1 MKSTLTLQALKAFIG
16 GVILIGLLIFLPAG
30 TLHFPG
36 GWRLMGALFGP
47 ILILGIVLL
56 LRNPELLQKR
66 LSAKEKEGEQ
76 RVVVALSGVMFLV
89 AFIVAGLD
97 YRYGWSALPEW
108 LSWLG
113 VGLFLLSYLLYAEV
127 MRENAYLSRTIEV
140 QEGQRVVDS
149 GLYGIVRHPMYG
161 ATLLMFLS
169 MPLILGSIYS
179 LIVMLA
185 YIPIIGARMRNE
197 EMVLEAGL
205 EGYKEYKQKVRYK
218 VIPLIW

>member
-1 MKSTLTLQALKAFIG
+1 
-16 GVILIGLLIFLPAG
+16 
-30 TLHFPG
+30 
-36 GWRLMGALFGP
+36 MGALCGP
-47 ILILGIVLL
+47 ILILGVVLL

-89 AFIVAGLD
+89 AFIVAGIDFRL
-97 YRYGWSALPEW
+97 GWSALPEW

-169 MPLILGSIYS
+169 MPLILGSLYS

-185 YIPIIGARMRNE
+185 YIPIIAVRMRNE

-205 EGYKEYKQKVRYK
+205 EGYKEYKQRVRYK

>member
-1 MKSTLTLQALKAFIG
+1 
-16 GVILIGLLIFLPAG
+16 
-30 TLHFPG
+30 
-36 GWRLMGALFGP
+36 MGALFGP
-47 ILILGIVLL
+47 ILILGVVLL

-89 AFIVAGLD
+89 AFIVAGID
-97 YRYGWSALPEW
+97 FRFDWSALPEW

-149 GLYGIVRHPMYG
+149 GLYGLVRHPMYG

-169 MPLILGSIYS
+169 MPLILGSLYS

-205 EGYKEYKQKVRYK
+205 EGYKEYKQRVRYK

>member
-1 MKSTLTLQALKAFIG
+1 
-16 GVILIGLLIFLPAG
+16 
-30 TLHFPG
+30 
-36 GWRLMGALFGP
+36 MGALFGP

-89 AFIVAGLD
+89 AFIVAGID
-97 YRYGWSALPEW
+97 FRFGWSALPKW

-169 MPLILGSIYS
+169 MPLILGSLYS

-205 EGYKEYKQKVRYK
+205 EGYKEYKQRVRYK